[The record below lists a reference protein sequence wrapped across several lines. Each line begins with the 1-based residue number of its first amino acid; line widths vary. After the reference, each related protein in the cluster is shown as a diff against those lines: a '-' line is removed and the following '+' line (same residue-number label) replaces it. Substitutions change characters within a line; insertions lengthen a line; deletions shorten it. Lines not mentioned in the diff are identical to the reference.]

1 MCKRL
6 IPLLT
11 SLSLALSPA
20 VVMAAKSDFKKDIEV
35 FSESQFLDGKNKK
48 SILID
53 NVQVTQGSLSIKAD
67 RVEVEAGGGKS
78 KEIFIATGKPAVYSQ
93 TLDDGRV
100 VEARAFEIRYEV
112 ANRTISLAGDA
123 ELNQNTSVVKGET
136 IVYDMEKEQLKATG
150 DGSGSEDGRV
160 RTVFSLEDIE
170 AVRDESKASDSTDD
184 QQDNDNE

>member
-1 MCKRL
+1 M
-6 IPLLT
+6 
-11 SLSLALSPA
+11 
-20 VVMAAKSDFKKDIEV
+20 
-35 FSESQFLDGKNKK
+35 
-48 SILID
+48 
-53 NVQVTQGSLSIKAD
+53 
-67 RVEVEAGGGKS
+67 
-78 KEIFIATGKPAVYSQ
+78 
-93 TLDDGRV
+93 
-100 VEARAFEIRYEV
+100 